1 MKGKLL
7 KGMMVAAGAALLV
20 GCASNKP
27 NDDSASKMTLPDWVV
42 MPQQQVGEGGLAATE
57 CVADNAGMSILKSKA
72 TALARA
78 GIAQQIQIN
87 VQAMDKTYQSLT
99 ERGEESEAGSTFESV
114 SKQVTDQ
121 SLQGAI
127 PERVGYVS
135 GRNGDDLFCVM
146 VVLAPEKNRKV
157 FESIMQASDRQV
169 GPDSEALL
177 YQEFR
182 AERAQDELKASVN
195 AG

>member
-1 MKGKLL
+1 MKVNCL
-7 KGMMVAAGAALLV
+7 KGVVFALSATLLA
-20 GCASNKP
+20 GCAFNKANDGASARPELPSWVSMP
-27 NDDSASKMTLPDWVV
+27 N
-42 MPQQQVGEGGLAATE
+42 QEVGEGALAATE

-78 GIAQQIQIN
+78 GIAQQIDIN

-99 ERGEESEAGSTFESV
+99 ESGEESESGSTFESV
-114 SKQVTDQ
+114 SKQVTEQ

-127 PERVGYVS
+127 PERVGYIT
-135 GRNGDDLFCVM
+135 GRDGSEQLCVM
-146 VVLAPEKNRKV
+146 VVLSPEKNRKV

-169 GPDSEALL
+169 GPGSEDIL

-182 AERAQDELKASVN
+182 AGRAQDELRDSLS